1 MEPRYGGAGEVGRD
15 GGGVPGLSSSIPRA
29 TAAPHMNM
37 FPCFAF
43 CAPQCCPTYVSTHPG
58 LLMLGRRL
66 PCRIY
71 THTHSSMAVY
81 TYTLFSTYRLNI
93 PSTPPHKLAYPPT
106 NTDWHVP
113 STHIY
118 TDVHICIYISIHI
131 LAGMSYLHMYT
142 HRLVCII
149 YTHTQNGMSHLHT

>member
-43 CAPQCCPTYVSTHPG
+43 CAPQCCPTYVSTNPG

-93 PSTPPHKLAYPPT
+93 PSIPPPPIS
-106 NTDWHVP
+106 WH
-113 STHIY
+113 
-118 TDVHICIYISIHI
+118 IH
-131 LAGMSYLHMYT
+131 LQ
-142 HRLVCII
+142 
-149 YTHTQNGMSHLHT
+149 TQTGMSHLHTSTQMCTYAYTYLYTYWLVCPIYICTHTG